1 VKPCSDTRFDYQEI
15 PDSQKISL
23 EKKVMAILKKYI
35 QERTTMVSW
44 FIEPLDVTEAKDL
57 MLFSDH

>member
-1 VKPCSDTRFDYQEI
+1 MKPCSDTRFDYQEI